1 MAPRLSAALFAAF
14 GLLLLPFE
22 DCSSKGLL
30 LLLAEAAGINGGDLR
45 GGGGAKGGSGEAGG
59 NGGGPGPGGPGSGS
73 GSGKDGDGESGEEGK
88 NAQKNGPN
96 KQGGRGNN
104 GRGPPGPPGGQK
116 NPPRRQQ
123 DQSLAQALPLLWNAA
138 ANTAAASDES
148 SDLEDYNAA
157 LARIFEKRMAFH
169 PRFRGALEDINEA
182 LSRDLLE
189 TNTKMPMSE
198 RQKILYGLGGRGTYL
213 EVPQLLHELRE
224 EADHPVEERR
234 RIQGLHRLRRRGVQI
249 NVEELKKRPFVR
261 KEFTGPVTTEDYEE
275 DLTDADLHQRQS
287 ALNGWLQM
295 QNRAR
300 VLQKQHMRHR
310 RNVGSSE
317 PVNDDDFQVEL
328 EDLEGL
334 GFGGRLS
341 DVEGGEYGEQYRE
354 FLEEEGKP
362 LDNEEEAA

>member
-1 MAPRLSAALFAAF
+1 MHEWCF
-14 GLLLLPFE
+14 
-22 DCSSKGLL
+22 
-30 LLLAEAAGINGGDLR
+30 I
-45 GGGGAKGGSGEAGG
+45 SG
-59 NGGGPGPGGPGSGS
+59 
-73 GSGKDGDGESGEEGK
+73 
-88 NAQKNGPN
+88 
-96 KQGGRGNN
+96 RF
-104 GRGPPGPPGGQK
+104 
-116 NPPRRQQ
+116 
-123 DQSLAQALPLLWNAA
+123 LAQLFFPLLEFRISVHFLQNM
-138 ANTAAASDES
+138 NSTES
-148 SDLEDYNAA
+148 VPITPVPLLHFAVLHS
-157 LARIFEKRMAFH
+157 

-213 EVPQLLHELRE
+213 EVPTLLHELRE

-249 NVEELKKRPFVR
+249 NVEDLKKRPFVR
-261 KEFTGPVTTEDYEE
+261 REFTGPVTTEDFEE

-310 RNVGSSE
+310 RNVGASE

-362 LDNEEEAA
+362 SENEEEAV